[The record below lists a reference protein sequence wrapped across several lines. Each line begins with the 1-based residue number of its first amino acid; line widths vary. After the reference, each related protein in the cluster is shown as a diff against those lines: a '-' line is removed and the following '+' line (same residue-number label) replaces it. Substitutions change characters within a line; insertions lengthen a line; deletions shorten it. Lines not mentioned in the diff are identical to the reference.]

1 MANKKVCAYMYS
13 VIAKMGSTLLD
24 ETCLLSVLTKIYLF
38 MLLLRFERRLLIP
51 WDINGPLLDMKS
63 LILYI

>member
-1 MANKKVCAYMYS
+1 MYS

-24 ETCLLSVLTKIYLF
+24 ETCLLSVLTRIYLF